1 MTASR
6 ESHPSHP
13 FWPQIDALLQ
23 PWRSNDIA
31 AIAETF
37 NEDGVLHSMMGTPIR
52 GRASLRKVLGK
63 HLAHIVRIEF
73 EIRNIAVNGDVLILE
88 RVDHV
93 TTPEG
98 LHSLPVVGVIELRNG
113 LIQAWREYFDSAQ
126 ASSALAAAKAS
137 HPA

>member
-6 ESHPSHP
+6 ELHPPHP

-23 PWRSNDIA
+23 PWRTNDIA
-31 AIAETF
+31 AIAATF
-37 NEDGVLHSMMGTPIR
+37 AEDGVLHSMMGTPIR
-52 GRASLRKVLGK
+52 GRGSLRKVLGK

-73 EIRNIAVNGDVLILE
+73 EIRNIAMNGDVLILE

-113 LIQAWREYFDSAQ
+113 FIQAWREYFDSAQ
-126 ASSALAAAKAS
+126 AASALEASKAS
-137 HPA
+137 HSA

>member
-73 EIRNIAVNGDVLILE
+73 EIRNIAVNGDALILE

-126 ASSALAAAKAS
+126 ASSALAASKAS
-137 HPA
+137 DPA

>member
-98 LHSLPVVGVIELRNG
+98 LHSLSVVGVIELRNG

-126 ASSALAAAKAS
+126 ASSALAASKAS
-137 HPA
+137 DPA

>member
-6 ESHPSHP
+6 ESHPPHP

-23 PWRSNDIA
+23 PWRINDIP
-31 AIAETF
+31 AIAASFT
-37 NEDGVLHSMMGTPIR
+37 EDGVLHSMMGTPIR
-52 GRASLRKVLGK
+52 GRASLRKVLGR

-73 EIRNIAVNGDVLILE
+73 EIRNIAMNGDVLVLE

-93 TTPEG
+93 TTPDG
-98 LHSLPVVGVIELRNG
+98 LHSLPVVGVIELQGG

-126 ASSALAAAKAS
+126 AASALTASKAS
-137 HPA
+137 NPA

>member
-23 PWRSNDIA
+23 PWRINDIA
-31 AIAETF
+31 AIAGTF
-37 NEDGVLHSMMGTPIR
+37 AEDGVLHSMMGTPIR
-52 GRASLRKVLGK
+52 GRTSLRKVLGK

-73 EIRNIAVNGDVLILE
+73 EIRNIAMSGDVLILE

-93 TTPEG
+93 TTPQG

-113 LIQAWREYFDSAQ
+113 LIQSWREYFDSAQ
-126 ASSALAAAKAS
+126 AASALAASKAS
-137 HPA
+137 DSA

>member
-23 PWRSNDIA
+23 PWRINDIA

-126 ASSALAAAKAS
+126 ASSALAASKAS
-137 HPA
+137 DPA

>member
-23 PWRSNDIA
+23 PWRINDIP

-37 NEDGVLHSMMGTPIR
+37 AEDGVLHSMMGTPIR
-52 GRASLRKVLGK
+52 GRTSLRKVLGK

-73 EIRNIAVNGDVLILE
+73 EIRNIAMSGDVLILE

-93 TTPEG
+93 TTPQG

-113 LIQAWREYFDSAQ
+113 LIQSWREYFDSAQ
-126 ASSALAAAKAS
+126 AASALAASKAS
-137 HPA
+137 DSA

>member
-6 ESHPSHP
+6 ELHPPHP

-23 PWRSNDIA
+23 PWRTNDIA

-37 NEDGVLHSMMGTPIR
+37 AEDGVLHSMMGTPIR
-52 GRASLRKVLGK
+52 GRGSLRKVLGK

-73 EIRNIAVNGDVLILE
+73 EIRNIALNGDVLILE

-113 LIQAWREYFDSAQ
+113 LIQA
-126 ASSALAAAKAS
+126 
-137 HPA
+137 

>member
-113 LIQAWREYFDSAQ
+113 LIQSWREYFDSAQ
-126 ASSALAAAKAS
+126 ASSALAASKAS

>member
-1 MTASR
+1 MTARR
-6 ESHPSHP
+6 ESHPPHP

-23 PWRSNDIA
+23 PWRVNDIA
-31 AIAETF
+31 TIAGTF
-37 NEDGVLHSMMGTPIR
+37 AEDGVLHSMMGTPIR

-73 EIRNIAVNGDVLILE
+73 EIRNIAMSGDVLILE

-93 TTPEG
+93 TTPQG
-98 LHSLPVVGVIELRNG
+98 LHSLPVVGVIELRDG

-126 ASSALAAAKAS
+126 AASALEASKAS
-137 HPA
+137 HSA

>member
-1 MTASR
+1 MTASL

-126 ASSALAAAKAS
+126 ASSALAASKAS
-137 HPA
+137 DPA

>member
-6 ESHPSHP
+6 ELHPPHP

-23 PWRSNDIA
+23 PWRTNDIA
-31 AIAETF
+31 AIAGTF
-37 NEDGVLHSMMGTPIR
+37 AEDGVLHSMMGTPIR
-52 GRASLRKVLGK
+52 GRGSLRKVLGK

-73 EIRNIAVNGDVLILE
+73 EIRNIALNGDVLILE

-126 ASSALAAAKAS
+126 AASALEASKAS
-137 HPA
+137 PSA

>member
-6 ESHPSHP
+6 ESHPPHP

-23 PWRSNDIA
+23 PWRANDIA
-31 AIAETF
+31 AIAGTF
-37 NEDGVLHSMMGTPIR
+37 AEDGVLHSMMGTPIR
-52 GRASLRKVLGK
+52 GRGSLRKVLGK
-63 HLAHIVRIEF
+63 HLAHILKIEF
-73 EIRNIAVNGDVLILE
+73 EIRNIAMNGDVLILE

-126 ASSALAAAKAS
+126 AAPALEASKAS
-137 HPA
+137 ASA